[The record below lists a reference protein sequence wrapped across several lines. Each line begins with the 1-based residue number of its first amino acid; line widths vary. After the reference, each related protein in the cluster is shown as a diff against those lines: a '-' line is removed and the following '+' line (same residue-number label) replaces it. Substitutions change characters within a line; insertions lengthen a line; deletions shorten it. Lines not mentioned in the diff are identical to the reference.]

1 MNNFDNIN
9 LEEMD
14 FVDMEL
20 EEIQELDKM
29 VYDMDNNLTQSTLT
43 RRCTAVLTIC
53 CC

>member
-1 MNNFDNIN
+1 MGQENKIEYAGD
-9 LEEMD
+9 L
-14 FVDMEL
+14 L

-43 RRCTAVLTIC
+43 RSCTAVLTIC